1 MYNLCFNITVY
12 LILNG
17 FWRKKD
23 SEKECSRIQHFSCI
37 KHFVQSCVCVYIHI
51 CAYTFLR
58 TCLLIVSDHR
68 NGKYHGL
75 SVFWQ
80 KDIFTGI
87 CNKPVKPVLYVFLQ
101 SGDLK
106 MWFTSKKKVVQMKQY
121 FCTENPSVCSYGS
134 NFQYLQPH
142 FF

>member
-58 TCLLIVSDHR
+58 TCLFIVSDHR

-87 CNKPVKPVLYVFLQ
+87 CNKCHIFCGPQSWKEACLICISAIWRPRNVIYIKEKSCSNEAVFLHWK
-101 SGDLK
+101 SISL
-106 MWFTSKKKVVQMKQY
+106 
-121 FCTENPSVCSYGS
+121 
-134 NFQYLQPH
+134 
-142 FF
+142 